1 MLLLT
6 STSDLVKVITGS
18 AATVDVHASYM
29 DNNAGTVTPARTN
42 TAAISTATTTTVV
55 GSPGASVQRNVK
67 MLDIFNVHATVSTTV
82 QVTHTDGTN
91 VETLWSG
98 TLLAGESVI
107 MDELGVW
114 TKYSAA
120 GLAETL
126 GLPLTTKGDILGF
139 DTAPNRIAVGT
150 DMQVLTAAASAAGGV
165 KWAFPLLANRSVSTV
180 SAGYAADTYLAG
192 SSIAMPAG
200 GPVVG
205 TKYRCVFDMV
215 KTAAGVATLI
225 VTVRYG
231 TAGTTAD
238 AALLTFTF
246 AAGTTAVDTG
256 QFELNLH
263 FRTVGSGTVAVVV
276 GTLTC
281 QHALAAT
288 GLISTGASGIGQFTT
303 VSSGFNSTPAGS
315 ILGISVNGGTS
326 FSGTNTLVEAECI
339 NASI

>member
-18 AATVDVHASYM
+18 AASVDVHASYM

-126 GLPLTTKGDILGF
+126 GLPLTTKGDVLGF
-139 DTAPNRIAVGT
+139 DTAPNRIPIGADGT
-150 DMQVLTAAASAAGGV
+150 ALLAAASATAGAKYG
-165 KWAFPLLANRSVSTV
+165 FPTLSNRSLSTV

-192 SSIAMPAG
+192 SSVALGAG
-200 GPVVG
+200 GPTVG
-205 TKYRCVFDMV
+205 TRYKLVFDMV
-215 KTAAGVATLI
+215 KTAAGVAAF
-225 VTVRYG
+225 TVNVRLG
-231 TAGTTAD
+231 TAGSTAD
-238 AALLTFTF
+238 TSILSFAFT
-246 AAGTTAVDTG
+246 AGTAAADTG
-256 QFELNLH
+256 RFELDLV
-263 FRTVGSGTVAVVV
+263 FRTVGSGTTAVVA
-276 GTLTC
+276 GTIQC
-281 QHALAAT
+281 QHLLAAT
-288 GLISTGASGIGQFTT
+288 GLTAQGAQGWAVITT
-303 VSSGFNSTPAGS
+303 VSAGFNSTGATN
-315 ILGISVNGGTS
+315 ILGVSVNGGAS
-326 FSGTNTLVEAECI
+326 FSGTCTIVAAECI